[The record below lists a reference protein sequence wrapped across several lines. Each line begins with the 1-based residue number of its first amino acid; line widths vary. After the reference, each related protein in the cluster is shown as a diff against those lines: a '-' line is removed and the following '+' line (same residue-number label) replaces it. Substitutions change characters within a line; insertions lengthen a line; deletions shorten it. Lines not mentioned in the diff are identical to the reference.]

1 MTRRSRRSSPRRQAT
16 AARRDMLYIDGVR
29 YRSGTTLRA
38 SVACQSAI
46 LLLLGASL
54 AAAQANPA
62 AQAARQWRQQHERAI
77 VDELVTLL
85 AVPDVSSDKPNIQR
99 NAELIAKMIQ
109 ARGLATKLVSV
120 PGGGNPVVVAELRT
134 PGATRTIGLYA
145 HYDGQPLD
153 PKEWA
158 SPPFQPTLRDRS
170 EEHTS
175 EL

>member
-29 YRSGTTLRA
+29 YRSRTTLRA

-99 NAELIAKMIQ
+99 NADLIAKMI
-109 ARGLATKLVSV
+109 
-120 PGGGNPVVVAELRT
+120 
-134 PGATRTIGLYA
+134 
-145 HYDGQPLD
+145 
-153 PKEWA
+153 
-158 SPPFQPTLRDRS
+158 
-170 EEHTS
+170 
-175 EL
+175 